1 VTARSLGFLL
11 VGLGTLIVLAVV
23 IAGRDRVATR
33 PVQAALGG
41 AGVAVACGGLL
52 VRGDAGDADWASAGG
67 ALAYAFPLHLRLAFR
82 GER

>member
-1 VTARSLGFLL
+1 MGAGEIRRERERP
-11 VGLGTLIVLAVV
+11 AHRVV
-23 IAGRDRVATR
+23 R
-33 PVQAALGG
+33 G

-52 VRGDAGDADWASAGG
+52 VRGDAGAADWAIAVG

>member
-1 VTARSLGFLL
+1 
-11 VGLGTLIVLAVV
+11 
-23 IAGRDRVATR
+23 
-33 PVQAALGG
+33 VQAALGG

-52 VRGDAGDADWASAGG
+52 VRGDAGAADWAIAVG